1 MDKVVMVYIIIQLLI
16 TAFGLAVIE
25 SVRPI
30 IEKKLHEKGYYQ
42 RNRNSLYNFND
53 TLINIAKGFIPGY
66 YFVKALKLVGDKK
79 NIDIE
84 VNKEIKE
91 GNYVKY
97 EPKEEDL
104 NTADVQVVET
114 KRDPTLA
121 YGPEFKFE
129 EVEPY
134 KARKNEEY
142 LDLYSEENPIEYI
155 ERVTEK
161 EEDDV
166 LTPFINND
174 KVVEQVVVKED
185 VSKSDIAKAIAELD
199 VNELKM
205 LSEKLKALAEAKEDD
220 KIISLSKYRNDSII
234 NIKDVA

>member
-114 KRDPTLA
+114 KRDPTLEIGRA
-121 YGPEFKFE
+121 H
-129 EVEPY
+129 V
-134 KARKNEEY
+134 
-142 LDLYSEENPIEYI
+142 
-155 ERVTEK
+155 
-161 EEDDV
+161 
-166 LTPFINND
+166 
-174 KVVEQVVVKED
+174 
-185 VSKSDIAKAIAELD
+185 
-199 VNELKM
+199 
-205 LSEKLKALAEAKEDD
+205 
-220 KIISLSKYRNDSII
+220 
-234 NIKDVA
+234 